1 MWVTEV
7 GVWAITHSRL
17 SRVSYNGITQGV
29 QPWNGSSN
37 LSARFSYSILE
48 NNVMSNFFGMISKI
62 FYILAIL
69 SIFYSVY
76 TYQSDATLGIFIGLW
91 VPTLLLLG
99 PTCPWSNKEWVVN
112 MVPAKVTNTG
122 R

>member
-1 MWVTEV
+1 M
-7 GVWAITHSRL
+7 
-17 SRVSYNGITQGV
+17 RVRFS
-29 QPWNGSSN
+29 PP
-37 LSARFSYSILE
+37 AFSYSILE

-99 PTCPWSNKEWVVN
+99 PTCPWSNKE
-112 MVPAKVTNTG
+112 
-122 R
+122 